1 MNFVHGNRDLWNVV
15 FYSSEAHSV
24 TDLIMDSAHQRGQ
37 ASTSSVRSFDE
48 ANEHATDYISGMYQD
63 LSSQPSSPLNNHK
76 SPTTPRKKL
85 VPPPLPPKPT
95 SNSSAS
101 STYSNSSGPSSPQGS
116 TYRRRSSDSNSS
128 SPERRSPTHSR
139 PRIRPPTPPPLST
152 QMPLS
157 GFNNDDNGSTPS
169 SPAEIAKELSNLQ
182 AFKRMSLDVSNQ
194 VSDPDL
200 PSNNRMPVPDLTEL
214 MEAGV
219 DQDAARL
226 LWVPGIYP
234 SLQY

>member
-1 MNFVHGNRDLWNVV
+1 MNF
-15 FYSSEAHSV
+15 
-24 TDLIMDSAHQRGQ
+24 AHQRGQ

-48 ANEHATDYISGMYQD
+48 SNEHATDYISGMYQEP
-63 LSSQPSSPLNNHK
+63 SSQPSSPLNNHK
-76 SPTTPRKKL
+76 APIPPRKKVL
-85 VPPPLPPKPT
+85 PPPPPPKPT
-95 SNSSAS
+95 SNSSANS
-101 STYSNSSGPSSPQGS
+101 SYSNSSIQSTPQGS
-116 TYRRRSSDSNSS
+116 TYQRSSSSDSNSS

-139 PRIRPPTPPPLST
+139 PRLRPPSPPPPLST

-157 GFNNDDNGSTPS
+157 SFNNDDDGSSPS

-200 PSNNRMPVPDLTEL
+200 PSNRMPIPDLTEL

-226 LWVPGIYP
+226 LWVPGICAH
-234 SLQY
+234 